1 MEIKRC
7 YDTIVGASVGENQL
21 VQSGDTSV
29 TVPNGHKYYS
39 KINGTETLGA
49 STGTAIAINDS
60 AKDMVI
66 DLSLYLPANIVD
78 YIYNL
83 ESATAGSGISKM
95 REWGFLRGYQAY
107 NAGTIESV
115 EVTEKVVRGF
125 NQWDEEW
132 EVGGYTSST
141 GGAVALTDRIRG
153 KNYIPVIPSA
163 TYYFAMPSS
172 ASGNIFFY
180 DANKA
185 FLSSRFLYA
194 GTFSIPSNAYYLHIA
209 MQPTYGTTYNHDIC
223 INLSNPDRNG
233 EYEAYVAQSY
243 DYGDDVLNGIFKLD
257 ANNNLYADGDVKT
270 SDGEITRK
278 YRIVDLG
285 TLNYGYVP
293 SATRFNADL
302 SGIKRTPNVV
312 TKPNI
317 ICAKYETSTLWST
330 WDTLDKV
337 ISVGNDGDYIAIR
350 DTDYTDATAFKAAMS
365 GVMLVYE
372 LATPITEQSTP
383 FTSPQVCYP
392 DGTEEYITGNGVP
405 VGHETRY
412 EL

>member
-60 AKDMVI
+60 AKDMVT
-66 DLSLYLPANIVD
+66 DLTQKLGSAIAD
-78 YIYNL
+78 YVYGL
-83 ESATAGSGISKM
+83 GTSSGIAKL

-132 EVGGYTSST
+132 EVGGYTSSA

-194 GTFSIPSNAYYLHIA
+194 GTFSIPSNVYYLHIA
-209 MQPTYGTTYNHDIC
+209 MQPTYGTTYN
-223 INLSNPDRNG
+223 
-233 EYEAYVAQSY
+233 QS
-243 DYGDDVLNGIFKLD
+243 
-257 ANNNLYADGDVKT
+257 
-270 SDGEITRK
+270 
-278 YRIVDLG
+278 
-285 TLNYGYVP
+285 
-293 SATRFNADL
+293 
-302 SGIKRTPNVV
+302 
-312 TKPNI
+312 
-317 ICAKYETSTLWST
+317 
-330 WDTLDKV
+330 
-337 ISVGNDGDYIAIR
+337 
-350 DTDYTDATAFKAAMS
+350 
-365 GVMLVYE
+365 
-372 LATPITEQSTP
+372 
-383 FTSPQVCYP
+383 
-392 DGTEEYITGNGVP
+392 
-405 VGHETRY
+405 
-412 EL
+412 